1 MKLIDNVE
9 IGAVINGKKVSY
21 EPTSPVFWGW
31 DSVEEAISALPADVA
46 TRRLNDVVTQQGAV
60 RRIIFANGDPN
71 SLTTE
76 QRAALEKQAS
86 EAAKQRL
93 QGVVARRA
101 SSNSRLTSMKSNIF
115 AALDE
120 GRLKGEAAAKALRA
134 LKEAEAG
141 NFSLAAELGLL
152 TP

>member
-1 MKLIDNVE
+1 MKLIDNIE
-9 IGAVINGKKVSY
+9 IGAVIDGKKVNY

-31 DSVEEAISALPADVA
+31 DSVEEAISVLPADVA

-71 SLTTE
+71 SLSAE
-76 QRAALEKQAS
+76 QRSALEKQAS

-93 QGVVARRA
+93 QGVVSRRT
-101 SSNSRLTSMKSNIF
+101 SSSRLTLLKNNTF

-141 NFSLAAELGLL
+141 NFSLATELGLL